1 MIFQRRGD
9 CATLRRAMVPPLAD
23 VALNLAAGWGAGTL
37 IGAERSY
44 NGRAAGLRTHSL
56 VGLAAAG
63 AMITAMGAPTLTLT
77 AFPAGDATRIAQGV
91 LTGVGFLG
99 AGVIFK
105 EGVSVQGL
113 TTAACIW
120 ATAVIG
126 LLFGSGLFWPGV
138 MATLAVLTTLVLFR
152 ALEGVL
158 PVPAYAV
165 GVFRFDVAR
174 APGEDALR
182 RILASHHVSLF
193 DLSVGRTDG
202 GAMAEYRGNLR
213 IRRPDRLSDLADHI
227 GGMPGLVEFDLA
239 RIGK

>member
-1 MIFQRRGD
+1 MF
-9 CATLRRAMVPPLAD
+9 APLAT
-23 VALNLAAGWGAGTL
+23 VAMNLAAGWGAGTL

-56 VGLAAAG
+56 VGLAATG
-63 AMITAMGAPTLTLT
+63 AMIMAMGAPATSVT
-77 AFPAGDATRIAQGV
+77 AFPAGDATRIVQGV

-138 MATLAVLTTLVLFR
+138 MVTLAVLSTLILFR
-152 ALEGVL
+152 VLEGVL
-158 PVPAYAV
+158 PMPAYAV
-165 GVFRFDVAR
+165 GVFRFEAAE
-174 APGEDALR
+174 APDEDRLR
-182 RILASHHVSLF
+182 QILAAHHVSLF
-193 DLSVGRTDG
+193 DMSIGRTDG
-202 GAMAEYRGNLR
+202 GRRLEYRGNLR
-213 IRRPDRLSDLADHI
+213 IRRPDRLSDLADQM
-227 GGMPGLVEFDLA
+227 GAMPGLVEFDLA
-239 RIGK
+239 RVGK